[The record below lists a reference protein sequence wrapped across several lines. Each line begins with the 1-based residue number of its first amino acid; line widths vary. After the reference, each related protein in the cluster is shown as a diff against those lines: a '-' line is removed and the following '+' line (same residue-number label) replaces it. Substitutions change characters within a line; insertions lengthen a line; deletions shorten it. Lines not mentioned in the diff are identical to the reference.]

1 MNAPSGVT
9 EISGGVVLCQDAH
22 ALSERR
28 ARIMI
33 GRVCRDY
40 LDENILIPIEL
51 LHHSG
56 HAKLLNG
63 SENLCAALVQKA
75 AVAQAQA
82 TNTAVRDK
90 VKKLF
95 AITTAAITQ
104 VEAFEKRLPATPLT
118 HRLLTQLAGSDP
130 LYGGRI
136 AFSALAHHLH
146 MSKHWTE
153 KAERCLNLF
162 DKSIDPAAV
171 ATLDEAL
178 AEILQAKTAIPELL
192 GKFRDA
198 KLRIVQL
205 MSVLDG
211 RYAIDDEAY
220 ATEFARRLH
229 EIVTAHP
236 MPAVREAIITL
247 TRRLLLSSVPLLSE
261 EPGEEFRATKETY
274 ALLTRDREVA
284 LELGAADLF
293 EKRMVRLVTAEKL
306 AKLIPGHYSAPKLM
320 MGLQLFEEAI
330 GDGPR
335 EILLKY
341 ISYLFEHRDLE
352 KEFAD
357 PAYSTE
363 EKVEIAQELRKKV
376 VSAGLSDH
384 RREAFIG
391 ILDPLT
397 QRLASGADQRRSART
412 QCGPEDHVVLEGTR
426 IPLKNWSAIGLLFGP
441 ITGTFLEGEFLK
453 LTVRIKNPKLQIT
466 FDAEGDV
473 VRYTDEGFVA
483 MKYKCKD
490 VQLAKK
496 VALYFDPLAGAK
508 V

>member
-9 EISGGVVLCQDAH
+9 EVSGGVVLCQDAH

-40 LDENILIPIEL
+40 LDENVLTPIEL

-63 SENLCAALVQKA
+63 AENLCAALVQKA

-82 TNTAVRDK
+82 TNSPVRDK
-90 VKKLF
+90 VKKLY

-118 HRLLTQLAGSDP
+118 HRLLAQLAASDP

-136 AFSALAHHLH
+136 AFAALARHLN
-146 MSKHWTE
+146 MSKNWLE
-153 KAERCLNLF
+153 KADRCLALF
-162 DKSIDPAAV
+162 GEGMDPAAV
-171 ATLDEAL
+171 MVLDEAL
-178 AEILQAKTAIPELL
+178 AEILLAKSAIPELL
-192 GKFRDA
+192 GRFRDA

-205 MSVLDG
+205 MSLLDG

-220 ATEFARRLH
+220 ATDFARRLH
-229 EIVTAHP
+229 EIVAVHP
-236 MPAVREAIITL
+236 MPALRESIVTL
-247 TRRLLLSSVPLLSE
+247 TRRLLISSVPLLSE
-261 EPGEEFRATKETY
+261 EPTEEFRATKETY
-274 ALLTRDREVA
+274 ALLTRDREMA

-320 MGLQLFEEAI
+320 QGLQLFEEAI

-357 PAYSTE
+357 PAYSPE

-376 VSAGLSDH
+376 ISAGLSDH
-384 RREAFIG
+384 RREAFLG

-397 QRLASGADQRRSART
+397 QRLASGDQRRSART

-441 ITGTFLEGEFLK
+441 ITGTFLEGEILN

-483 MKYKCKD
+483 MKYRCKD
-490 VQLAKK
+490 PQMAKK
-496 VALYFDPLAGAK
+496 VALYFDPLAGAR